1 LASTDRLIDQI
12 MYKPYG
18 LTGVETAAVEAGT
31 TTKSTEDD

>member
-12 MYKPYG
+12 MYKPCG
-18 LTGVETAAVEAGT
+18 LTDEEIAAVEAGT